1 MSAASASGA
10 HAVRNAVAAALHDGG
25 ARLRAGIPGDVLA
38 LVCGVLTVL
47 AFAPFGFY
55 LLASLTLAVLFW
67 LLQDSS
73 ARRAAWRGFLF
84 GAAEFAFGV
93 HWLYISIHSIGG
105 APLWLTFLIIGAL
118 VAVMA
123 GYSALACGL
132 GVWLAPR
139 PGMVR
144 WVLVL
149 PALWTLL
156 EWLRGWLL
164 TGFPWL
170 SLGYSQIGSA
180 LRGYAPL
187 LGVYGVSLTVA
198 LSAGLLLTLL
208 AAGVQR
214 RTRLAALAL
223 LLALWLAG
231 GLLANLR
238 WTRPSGQAIQ
248 VSLIQ
253 GNIPQTIKWDPQA
266 FRPTLALYRRLTD
279 AHWDSRLIIWPE
291 SAIPEYAD
299 QVQQDYLDPLQRAAR
314 AHGTQLLIGVPT
326 ENLVTGAAYN
336 SVISLGGHDGVYDK
350 RHLVPL
356 AEYFPLPKWVRR
368 WLESMNLP
376 YSSFTPGAAH
386 QPLLE
391 VAGYPV
397 GVSICYE
404 DAFGNEIMRA
414 LPRAAFL
421 VNVSDDGWFGDSIAL
436 PQHLEIARMRALE
449 AGRYLLRDTNTG
461 ITAVI
466 GPRGRIHE
474 SLPAEVRGV
483 LTAEFT
489 PYAGSTPYSR
499 LGNPAIV
506 VLASLLLA
514 AGWGVRFWPRRFRPA
529 YRGRAVP

>member
-10 HAVRNAVAAALHDGG
+10 HTARNAVAAALQDGG
-25 ARLRAGIPGDVLA
+25 ARLRTGIPGDVLA
-38 LVCGVLTVL
+38 LICGALTVL
-47 AFAPFGFY
+47 AFAPFGLY
-55 LLASLTLAVLFW
+55 LLASLTLAALFW
-67 LLQDSS
+67 LLQDIS
-73 ARRAAWRGFLF
+73 AGRAAWRGFLF
-84 GAAEFAFGV
+84 GTAEFAWGV
-93 HWLYISIHSIGG
+93 HWLYISIHTIGD
-105 APLWLTFLIIGAL
+105 APLWLTFLILTAL

-123 GYSALACGL
+123 VYSALTCGL
-132 GVWLAPR
+132 AVWLAPR
-139 PGMVR
+139 AGAVR
-144 WVLVL
+144 WLLVL
-149 PALWTLL
+149 PALWTVF

-180 LRGYAPL
+180 LKGYAPL
-187 LGVYGVSLTVA
+187 LGVYGVSLAVA
-198 LSAGLLLTLL
+198 LSAGLLLSLL
-208 AAGVQR
+208 TARVR
-214 RTRLAALAL
+214 RRMRLVSLAL
-223 LLALWLAG
+223 LLAVWLAG
-231 GLLANLR
+231 GLLANMR
-238 WTRPSGQAIQ
+238 WTHPSGQPMQ

-299 QVQQDYLDPLQRAAR
+299 QVQRDYLEPLQRAAR

-326 ENLVTGAAYN
+326 ENLTTGAAYN
-336 SVISLGGHDGVYDK
+336 SVISLGGHDGVYNK

-391 VAGYPV
+391 IAGYPV

-404 DAFGNEIMRA
+404 DAFGSEIMRA

-466 GPRGRIHE
+466 GPRGRIRE
-474 SLPAEVRGV
+474 SLPADVRGV

-514 AGWGVRFWPRRFRPA
+514 AGLCMRFLRRR
-529 YRGRAVP
+529 